1 MPITKLSIIIPV
13 FNEDTTVYEVLRAVS
28 AVGLINS
35 IEKEIIV
42 VNDCSTDESEREILS
57 FISDFPSEKIK
68 YIRHEIN
75 HGKGASVSTA
85 IAHVTGDY
93 VIIQDADLELQPEEM
108 NVLLKAAAEQNA
120 DAVFGSRFMKSGRVA
135 KQKKRHYAANI
146 FLTRFSNLFTGLR
159 LTDMGT
165 CYKLLRT
172 SILKQ
177 LTIEERRFG
186 MDPELTAKLG
196 RLKGVVVVEA
206 PVSYK
211 YRTVNEGK
219 KIGWKDGLRSIY
231 CTVRYSLFN

>member
-28 AVGLINS
+28 AVRLIDG

-42 VNDCSTDESEREILS
+42 VNDCSTDESEKKILS
-57 FISDFPSEKIK
+57 FISDFPSEKIE

-85 IAHVTGDY
+85 IAQVKGDY
-93 VIIQDADLELQPEEM
+93 VIIQDADLELQPEEI
-108 NVLLKAAAEQNA
+108 NVLLKVAADKNA
-120 DAVFGSRFMKSGRVA
+120 DAVFGSRFLNSGRVD

-146 FLTRFSNLFTGLR
+146 FLTRFSNLFTGLK

-165 CYKLLRT
+165 CYKLVRT

-177 LTIEERRFG
+177 VTIEERRFG

-196 RLKGVVVVEA
+196 KLKNLVITEA
-206 PVSYK
+206 PISYK

-219 KIGWKDGLRSIY
+219 KIGWKDGLRSLY
-231 CTVRYSLFN
+231 CTVRYSLFS